1 MIIFDEKEYVE
12 KLLKCGFQQP
22 YNKRFKDVFILAKYY
37 KYNKYSKKRTI
48 RMLTDYMIKYDNEF
62 EINRG
67 NDNEIIA
74 KIVHNV
80 YSHKYHFRHNESV
93 DITKGEI
100 DKILQLKN
108 KNEKQIAFVL
118 LVLSKLYRSKR
129 IYIQKNDLIELSRV
143 YDNRWYCDEVLTIL
157 DRMNYIDIAGGLIE
171 VLFIDKESE
180 IIAEINNFDNLTEQ
194 LYTILNKYNQ
204 NETWC
209 IKCGI
214 QIEKTSNRTKY
225 CPKCWKEIDAELNKE
240 RCKRYYKKKVSHGLE
255 NPI

>member
-1 MIIFDEKEYVE
+1 MIVFDEKEYAE

-37 KYNKYSKKRTI
+37 KYNKYSRKRTI

-194 LYTILNKYNQ
+194 LYTILNKYSN
-204 NETWC
+204 NEIYC
-209 IKCGI
+209 VRCGKIIKS
-214 QIEKTSNRTKY
+214 TSNRTKY
-225 CPKCWKEIDAELNKE
+225 CPECWKEHRNNYQKELMRE
-240 RCKRYYKKKVSHGLE
+240 IRKK
-255 NPI
+255 

>member
-1 MIIFDEKEYVE
+1 MIIFDEKEYVH

-93 DITKGEI
+93 SITKGEI
-100 DKILQLKN
+100 NKIFQLKN

-118 LVLSKLYRSKR
+118 LVLSKLYKSKR
-129 IYIQKNDLIELSRV
+129 IYVQKNDLFELSNI
-143 YDNRWYCDEVLTIL
+143 YDNRCSCNDALINL

-171 VLFIDKESE
+171 VLFIDNNSE
-180 IIAEINNFDNLTEQ
+180 VIAKINDFDNLTEQ
-194 LYTILNKYNQ
+194 LYTILNKYSN

-225 CPKCWKEIDAELNKE
+225 CPACWREEE
-240 RCKRYYKKKVSHGLE
+240 RKLRVDINKRYYEKRKKM
-255 NPI
+255 N

>member
-1 MIIFDEKEYVE
+1 LIIFDEKEYVE

-93 DITKGEI
+93 GITKGEI

-118 LVLSKLYRSKR
+118 LVLSKLYRSRR
-129 IYIQKNDLIELSRV
+129 IYVQKNDLIKLSSVCEDRG
-143 YDNRWYCDEVLTIL
+143 YCDNIL
-157 DRMNYIDIAGGLIE
+157 GYLDKINYIDIAGGLIE
-171 VLFIDKESE
+171 VLFVDKESE
-180 IIAEINNFDNLTEQ
+180 IIAEINDFNNLIEQ
-194 LYTILNKYNQ
+194 LYTILNKYSN
-204 NETWC
+204 NEIYC
-209 IKCGI
+209 VRCGKIIKS
-214 QIEKTSNRTKY
+214 TSNRTKY
-225 CPKCWKEIDAELNKE
+225 CPECWKEEE
-240 RCKRYYKKKVSHGLE
+240 RKLRVDINKRYYEKRKKM
-255 NPI
+255 N

>member
-1 MIIFDEKEYVE
+1 LIIFDEKEYVE

-93 DITKGEI
+93 GITKGEI

-118 LVLSKLYRSKR
+118 LVLSKLYRSRR
-129 IYIQKNDLIELSRV
+129 IYVQKNDLIKLSSVCEDRG
-143 YDNRWYCDEVLTIL
+143 YCDNIL
-157 DRMNYIDIAGGLIE
+157 GYLDKINYIDIAGGLIE
-171 VLFIDKESE
+171 VLFVDKESE
-180 IIAEINNFDNLTEQ
+180 IIAEINDFNNLIEQ
-194 LYTILNKYNQ
+194 LYVVLNKYSQ

-209 IKCGI
+209 IKCGG

-225 CPKCWKEIDAELNKE
+225 CPACWKEEERKLKRECWNKNKDKY
-240 RCKRYYKKKVSHGLE
+240 RS
-255 NPI
+255 

>member
-194 LYTILNKYNQ
+194 LYTILNKYSN
-204 NETWC
+204 NEIYC
-209 IKCGI
+209 VRCGKIIKS
-214 QIEKTSNRTKY
+214 TSNRTKY
-225 CPKCWKEIDAELNKE
+225 CPECWKEEH
-240 RCKRYYKKKVSHGLE
+240 KRQDREYQKKKYNSRLLE
-255 NPI
+255 NPM

>member
-93 DITKGEI
+93 GITKGEI

-118 LVLSKLYRSKR
+118 LVLSKLYRSRR
-129 IYIQKNDLIELSRV
+129 IYVQKNDLIKLSSVCEDRG
-143 YDNRWYCDEVLTIL
+143 YCDNIL
-157 DRMNYIDIAGGLIE
+157 GYLDKINYIDIAGGLIE
-171 VLFIDKESE
+171 VLFVDKESE
-180 IIAEINNFDNLTEQ
+180 IIAEINDFNNLIEQ
-194 LYTILNKYNQ
+194 LYTILNKYSN
-204 NETWC
+204 NEIYC
-209 IKCGI
+209 VRCGKIIKS
-214 QIEKTSNRTKY
+214 TSNRTKY
-225 CPKCWKEIDAELNKE
+225 CPECWKEEE
-240 RCKRYYKKKVSHGLE
+240 RKLRVDINKRYYEKRKKM
-255 NPI
+255 N